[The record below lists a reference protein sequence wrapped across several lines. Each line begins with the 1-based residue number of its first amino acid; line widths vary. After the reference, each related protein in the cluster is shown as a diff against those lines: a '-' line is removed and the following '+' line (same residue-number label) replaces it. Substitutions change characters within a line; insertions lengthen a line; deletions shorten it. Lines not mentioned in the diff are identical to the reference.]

1 MSRKV
6 QKNLYIYKETVN
18 EIKEYADK
26 NNTTSS
32 EVIEMLWDTFKQ
44 AYSDKEEMLISGI
57 KESLAPHYEDLQVSL
72 QRAEENIKAV
82 TVMMKKLLSMLTEEN
97 DFGCSS
103 NISEETEKENTA
115 YAVLR
120 QIEENQK
127 QLREVLEKL

>member
-6 QKNLYIYKETVN
+6 QKNLYIHKETVN

-26 NNTTSS
+26 NKMTVS

-82 TVMMKKLLSMLTEEN
+82 TVMMKKLISMLAEEN
-97 DFGCSS
+97 TFGCSV
-103 NISEETEKENTA
+103 NISEKTEKENAA

>member
-6 QKNLYIYKETVN
+6 QKNLYIHKETVN

-32 EVIEMLWDTFKQ
+32 EVIEMLWETFKQ
-44 AYSDKEEMLISGI
+44 AYSDKEEMLICGI
-57 KESLAPHYEDLQVSL
+57 KESMTPYYEELKLSS
-72 QRAEENIKAV
+72 QRAEKNIEFVA
-82 TVMMKKLLSMLTEEN
+82 VMMKKLISMLAEEN
-97 DFGCSS
+97 TFGCSV
-103 NISEETEKENTA
+103 NISEETRKENAA

>member
-1 MSRKV
+1 MNRKK
-6 QKNLYIYKETVN
+6 QKNFYIYEDTIN
-18 EIKEYADK
+18 GIQEYADEHRM
-26 NNTTSS
+26 TAS

-97 DFGCSS
+97 DFGCNS

>member
-18 EIKEYADK
+18 EK
-26 NNTTSS
+26 
-32 EVIEMLWDTFKQ
+32 
-44 AYSDKEEMLISGI
+44 
-57 KESLAPHYEDLQVSL
+57 
-72 QRAEENIKAV
+72 
-82 TVMMKKLLSMLTEEN
+82 
-97 DFGCSS
+97 
-103 NISEETEKENTA
+103 NTA